1 MAVKTLVFL
10 ILVPGTVSV
19 WLPYRLLQAGGRFDV
34 GGLRLAGIAPIGV
47 GLVILLWSFWDFT
60 YAGRGTPLP
69 LDPPKLLV
77 ARGPYRLVRN
87 PMYVGVELIL
97 LGESLLFESAILVI
111 YALAAGALF
120 HLFVVL
126 YEERTLRRKFGNQYA
141 EYCRAVPR
149 WLPRF
154 RQGPT

>member
-1 MAVKTLVFL
+1 
-10 ILVPGTVSV
+10 
-19 WLPYRLLQAGGRFDV
+19 
-34 GGLRLAGIAPIGV
+34 V
-47 GLVILLWSFWDFT
+47 GLVILLWSFWDFI

-69 LDPPKLLV
+69 LDPPKFLV
-77 ARGPYRLVRN
+77 ARGPYRFVRN

-111 YALAAGALF
+111 YALAAGAFF
-120 HLFVVL
+120 HHFVVL
-126 YEERTLRRKFGNQYA
+126 YEERTLRRKFGNRYA